1 VIAVRRPAGGR
12 RRSHLLA
19 YAVARVQAGEQLFA
33 MSAAIRRASSGPFTV
48 GSSERQHAW
57 GAIVLQQSCPKPTG
71 GNNGQNYSYC
81 FVRVVARLCRS
92 SNAGCAGSSVREH
105 DHASSYG
112 LRRGQGHGQRCLPVQ
127 SRHAPGAPSHA
138 QVCAIQRRRLSG
150 SSSVALRYSSLT
162 EIVTL
167 AKWSGP
173 VM

>member
-19 YAVARVQAGEQLFA
+19 YAVARVQAGEQPFA

-57 GAIVLQQSCPKPTG
+57 GATVLQQSCPKPMG

-81 FVRVVARLCRS
+81 FVRVVARLRRS
-92 SNAGCAGSSVREH
+92 SNAGRAGSSVRQH
-105 DHASSYG
+105 DRASSYG

-127 SRHAPGAPSHA
+127 SRNAPRAPSQP
-138 QVCAIQRRRLSG
+138 QVCTSYRRRL
-150 SSSVALRYSSLT
+150 R
-162 EIVTL
+162 
-167 AKWSGP
+167 P
-173 VM
+173 VGQR